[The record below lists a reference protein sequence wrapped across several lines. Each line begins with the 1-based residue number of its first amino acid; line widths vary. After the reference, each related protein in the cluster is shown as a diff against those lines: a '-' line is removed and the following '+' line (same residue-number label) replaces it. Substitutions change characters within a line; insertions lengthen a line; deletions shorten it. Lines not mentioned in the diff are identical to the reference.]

1 MSCPTQPTNETM
13 KPKPSAVATVTNT
26 PHITQPSSLDL
37 LLDLE
42 PLMFDI
48 KLNDAPLQ
56 QCKM

>member
-26 PHITQPSSLDL
+26 PHITKPSSLDL

-56 QCKM
+56 Q